1 MPVIYPYTYSPT
13 GEGPWWGIRCGK
25 MLYSRIVHQMQ
36 ETRCFVYLLN
46 EQNNT
51 IAVAVEGPHND
62 SEDIIFGPEWVLE
75 RLGLEEGSD
84 ISLNIVGHVLPK
96 GISIKL
102 KPIDETSVE
111 GPMFIE
117 GLTEALNQL
126 GVLQKGLISAIVDP
140 SVPELH
146 QFYIEELEPNTI
158 CLADGELRV
167 ELMPAVNYSESSYPG
182 SGRPCTPVSPV
193 PTVLEPEPLFDW
205 SKPMVPTSDFPI
217 VPASFGGRG
226 NLLGRSRLV

>member
-1 MPVIYPYTYSPT
+1 
-13 GEGPWWGIRCGK
+13 
-25 MLYSRIVHQMQ
+25 MQ

-51 IAVAVEGPHND
+51 LAVAVEGPHNE
-62 SEDIIFGPEWVLE
+62 SEDVIFGPEWVLE
-75 RLGLEEGSD
+75 RLGLQEGSD
-84 ISLNIVGHVLPK
+84 VTLNLVGHVLPK

-102 KPIDETSVE
+102 KPIDGTSVE

-167 ELMPAVNYSESSYPG
+167 ELMPAVNYSES
-182 SGRPCTPVSPV
+182 VSPA

-205 SKPMVPTSDFPI
+205 SKPMVPTSDFPT